1 MRNTPLVILGVIV
14 LVIVLIVGWGVSS
27 YNGLV
32 RQDQAVKAQ
41 WAQVETQLQRR
52 YDLIPNL
59 ANTVSSYAAHESGV
73 FTSIAESRAKIG
85 GAPTPEQEAA
95 LDKQYYSA
103 LSRLLVIREAY
114 PELKANENYI
124 RLMDELAG
132 TENRI
137 SVERQRYNQ
146 DVADFNARVKMLPT
160 VFIARLAGYG
170 EKPFFQAPPEALSAP
185 KVFTK

>member
-14 LVIVLIVGWGVSS
+14 LVILMAGGWGVSS
-27 YNGLV
+27 YNGLI

-41 WAQVETQLQRR
+41 WAQVENQLQRR
-52 YDLIPNL
+52 YALIPNL
-59 ANTVSSYAAHESGV
+59 ASTVSSYAAHEAGV
-73 FTSIAESRAKIG
+73 FTSIADSRAKIG
-85 GAPTPEQEAA
+85 GAPTPDQEAA

-124 RLMDELAG
+124 RMMDELAG

-137 SVERQRYNQ
+137 ATERGRYNEK
-146 DVADFNARVKMLPT
+146 VADFNTRVKVFPT
-160 VFIARLAGYG
+160 VLIARMAGYG
-170 EKPFFQAPPEALSAP
+170 EKPFFQAPPEASTVP
-185 KVFTK
+185 QVFTK